1 MESAQ
6 ITNPAQ
12 VVSLARDKFNGLD
25 HEELWALYLGLDKR
39 PTVFLRLS
47 SGGWTSTTIDLRQIF
62 STALEHKAV
71 GIILLHNHLSGSPKP
86 SISDLNVTDRIRAA
100 ARILDI
106 KLIDHIIITREQ
118 YYSFAD
124 EVIRTIKDIKK

>member
-1 MESAQ
+1 METKMLNSPS
-6 ITNPAQ
+6 I
-12 VVSLARDKFNGLD
+12 VVAMMQDKFKDID
-25 HEELWALYLGLDKR
+25 HEELWG
-39 PTVFLRLS
+39 VFVGMRNEQIACKMLS

-62 STALEHKAV
+62 SAALENKAV

-106 KLIDHIIITREQ
+106 KLIDHIIITKKQ

>member
-1 MESAQ
+1 METKMLNSPS
-6 ITNPAQ
+6 I
-12 VVSLARDKFNGLD
+12 VVAMMQDKFKDID
-25 HEELWALYLGLDKR
+25 HEELWG
-39 PTVFLRLS
+39 VFVGMRNEQIACKMLS
-47 SGGWTSTTIDLRQIF
+47 SGGWSSTTIDLRQIF
-62 STALEHKAV
+62 SAALENKAV

-106 KLIDHIIITREQ
+106 KLIDHIIITKKQ

>member
-1 MESAQ
+1 METKMLNSPS
-6 ITNPAQ
+6 I
-12 VVSLARDKFNGLD
+12 VVAMMQDKFKDID
-25 HEELWALYLGLDKR
+25 HEELWG
-39 PTVFLRLS
+39 VFVGMRNEQIACKMLS
-47 SGGWTSTTIDLRQIF
+47 SGGWTSTTIDIRQIF
-62 STALEHKAV
+62 SAALENKAV
-71 GIILLHNHLSGSPKP
+71 GIILLHNHLSGTSKP

-106 KLIDHIIITREQ
+106 KLIDHIIIAKEQ

>member
-1 MESAQ
+1 ME
-6 ITNPAQ
+6 TKMLNNPSI
-12 VVSLARDKFNGLD
+12 VVAMMQDKFNGLD
-25 HEELWALYLGLDKR
+25 HEELWGIFVGLRNEQIACKM
-39 PTVFLRLS
+39 LS

-62 STALEHKAV
+62 SAALENKAV
-71 GIILLHNHLSGSPKP
+71 GIILVHNHLSGSPKP

-106 KLIDHIIITREQ
+106 MLIDHIIITGER

-124 EVIRTIKDIKK
+124 EVIRTIKQDKK

>member
-1 MESAQ
+1 METKMLNSPS
-6 ITNPAQ
+6 I
-12 VVSLARDKFNGLD
+12 VVAMMQDKFKDID
-25 HEELWALYLGLDKR
+25 HEELWG
-39 PTVFLRLS
+39 VFVGMRNEQIACKMLS
-47 SGGWTSTTIDLRQIF
+47 SGGWTSTTIDLRQLF
-62 STALEHKAV
+62 SAALENKAV

-106 KLIDHIIITREQ
+106 KLIDHIIITKKQ

>member
-1 MESAQ
+1 METKMLNSPS
-6 ITNPAQ
+6 I
-12 VVSLARDKFNGLD
+12 VVAMMQDKFKDID
-25 HEELWALYLGLDKR
+25 HEELWG
-39 PTVFLRLS
+39 VFVGMRNEQIACKKLS

-62 STALEHKAV
+62 SAALENKAV
-71 GIILLHNHLSGSPKP
+71 GIILLHNHLSGTSKP

-106 KLIDHIIITREQ
+106 KLIDHIIIAKEQ

>member
-1 MESAQ
+1 METKMLNSPS
-6 ITNPAQ
+6 I
-12 VVSLARDKFNGLD
+12 VVAMMQDKFKDID
-25 HEELWALYLGLDKR
+25 HEELWG
-39 PTVFLRLS
+39 VFVGMRNEQIACKMLS

-62 STALEHKAV
+62 SAALENKAV

-86 SISDLNVTDRIRAA
+86 SISDLDVTDRIRAA

-106 KLIDHIIITREQ
+106 KLIDHIIITKKQ

>member
-1 MESAQ
+1 METKLISS
-6 ITNPAQ
+6 PAVAVEMMQ
-12 VVSLARDKFNGLD
+12 TRFNTID
-25 HEELWALYLGLDKR
+25 HEELWGIFVGLRNEQVACK
-39 PTVFLRLS
+39 LLS
-47 SGGWTSTTIDLRQIF
+47 RGGWTSTTIDLRQLF
-62 STALEHKAV
+62 SAALENKAV

-106 KLIDHIIITREQ
+106 KLIDHIIITKKQ

>member
-1 MESAQ
+1 METKMLNSPS
-6 ITNPAQ
+6 I
-12 VVSLARDKFNGLD
+12 VVAMMQDKFKDID
-25 HEELWALYLGLDKR
+25 HEELWG
-39 PTVFLRLS
+39 VFVGMRNEQIACKMLS

-62 STALEHKAV
+62 SAALENKAV

-106 KLIDHIIITREQ
+106 KLIDHIIITKKQ

-124 EVIRTIKDIKK
+124 ELIRTIKDIKK

>member
-1 MESAQ
+1 METKMLNSPS
-6 ITNPAQ
+6 I
-12 VVSLARDKFNGLD
+12 VVAMMQDKFKDID
-25 HEELWALYLGLDKR
+25 HEELWG
-39 PTVFLRLS
+39 VFVGMRNEQIACKMLS

-62 STALEHKAV
+62 SAALENKAV

-106 KLIDHIIITREQ
+106 KLVDHIIVAGEQ
-118 YYSFAD
+118 YFSFAD
-124 EVIRTIKDIKK
+124 EVIQTIKKDKK

>member
-1 MESAQ
+1 MMQ
-6 ITNPAQ
+6 
-12 VVSLARDKFNGLD
+12 DKFKDID
-25 HEELWALYLGLDKR
+25 HEELWG
-39 PTVFLRLS
+39 VFVGMRNEQIACKMLS
-47 SGGWTSTTIDLRQIF
+47 SGGWTSTTIDLRQLF
-62 STALEHKAV
+62 SAALENKAV

-106 KLIDHIIITREQ
+106 KLIDHIIITKKQ